1 MQKEGKRIKRRI
13 GRERECVCAFP
24 PGDATFSIICFSFF
38 EHHTNTNTNPKKGD
52 QRKLTKTPEI
62 QGAEGLVKVK

>member
-38 EHHTNTNTNPKKGD
+38 EHHTNTNTNP
-52 QRKLTKTPEI
+52 RRETKETYQNTPEI